1 MTNRDLKHEEVI
13 NNILENRMNGLV
25 YLPSGYGKTR
35 IALKALERSSFKNIL
50 WVCGSEE
57 FRDNG
62 LWEECDKWGIKKS
75 VCKSIDTI
83 CYQSLS
89 KTKTSRYSIVIL
101 DEIQYI
107 TPLRA
112 RPLYHHTDTKILGLT
127 GTPPRDNIK
136 QEIFNDLG
144 LNIITQKT
152 VDDGVDEEMISD
164 YEIDI
169 VFTQMSNE
177 KNIAKTFNNNTFYV
191 SEKSTYS
198 YYNNKLN
205 QAYEIGSKD
214 ISRLTLNRARFLYN
228 LESKL
233 ICAKKIMH
241 KYKDK
246 RIISFSKSI
255 DHAKILGKTAYH
267 SKLNKKEKEH
277 NLNLFNS
284 KKVDSVGTVEAANTS
299 INFIDLDIVV
309 VHQLDSNPGNFLQR
323 IGRNLR
329 YKKDAIKKMIILC
342 TKDTQ
347 DVIWV
352 RKCIEGLNK
361 NKIKYYEIEN
371 YV

>member
-1 MTNRDLKHEEVI
+1 
-13 NNILENRMNGLV
+13 
-25 YLPSGYGKTR
+25 
-35 IALKALERSSFKNIL
+35 
-50 WVCGSEE
+50 
-57 FRDNG
+57 
-62 LWEECDKWGIKKS
+62 
-75 VCKSIDTI
+75 
-83 CYQSLS
+83 
-89 KTKTSRYSIVIL
+89 L

-127 GTPPRDNIK
+127 GTPPRDKTK
-136 QEIFNDLG
+136 QEIFNDLE
-144 LNIITQKT
+144 LNIIVQKT

-323 IGRNLR
+323 I
-329 YKKDAIKKMIILC
+329 
-342 TKDTQ
+342 
-347 DVIWV
+347 
-352 RKCIEGLNK
+352 NK
-361 NKIKYYEIEN
+361 PVLFKPF
-371 YV
+371 